1 MTCTL
6 IQRLHASATTN
17 VATAIAVTQ
26 METSD
31 APVIM
36 AINLTVM
43 DKHVKV
49 CSFIMRDNYCSYKS
63 NNTVYYLIFLS
74 LLYTTN
80 YRYQ

>member
-1 MTCTL
+1 MICTH
-6 IQRLHASATTN
+6 IQRLHASATME

-49 CSFIMRDNYCSYKS
+49 CNFVMRDNY
-63 NNTVYYLIFLS
+63 
-74 LLYTTN
+74 
-80 YRYQ
+80 

>member
-1 MTCTL
+1 MICTH
-6 IQRLHASATTN
+6 IQRLHASATMK

-49 CSFIMRDNYCSYKS
+49 CKAIIRDNY
-63 NNTVYYLIFLS
+63 
-74 LLYTTN
+74 
-80 YRYQ
+80 

>member
-1 MTCTL
+1 MICTH
-6 IQRLHASATTN
+6 IQRLHASAATN

-26 METSD
+26 METSH

-49 CSFIMRDNYCSYKS
+49 CKAIIRDNY
-63 NNTVYYLIFLS
+63 
-74 LLYTTN
+74 
-80 YRYQ
+80 

>member
-1 MTCTL
+1 MICTH
-6 IQRLHASATTN
+6 IQRLHASAATK

-26 METSD
+26 METSH

-49 CSFIMRDNYCSYKS
+49 CKFIMRDNY
-63 NNTVYYLIFLS
+63 
-74 LLYTTN
+74 
-80 YRYQ
+80 